1 MHLDLRH
8 ERYLVM
14 RCDRCGLDFAIAFD
28 DAEDSHIVVGG
39 GLHTIPLRSWGP
51 HKTHFC
57 SILTL
62 PIVYTGSSLR
72 RARPTNCS
80 YAVHYRRL
88 PIGALSEEHRCP
100 PILEVDTYDR
110 QRLRVKSSSA

>member
-1 MHLDLRH
+1 MHRCSTETFSRMHLDLLH
-8 ERYLVM
+8 EHYLVM

-39 GLHTIPLRSWGP
+39 GLDTIPLRSWGP

-57 SILTL
+57 SILNL
-62 PIVYTGSSLR
+62 PIVYTGSSLP

-80 YAVHYRRL
+80 S
-88 PIGALSEEHRCP
+88 SEGE
-100 PILEVDTYDR
+100 
-110 QRLRVKSSSA
+110 SSNLGT